1 MPLALHTIKPARKST
16 RKPKRVGRGN
26 SSGHGT
32 YSGRGLKGQ
41 KARSGASGLKRL
53 GMKQILLR
61 TPKLRGFKSLKEKD
75 QIVNLEKISKYYKDN
90 EVVNPET
97 LKEKGL
103 VRDGKKPIK
112 ILGKGELTVKGLKFE
127 NVKMS
132 KSVEKLVTHNS

>member
-1 MPLALHTIKPARKST
+1 MPLALHTIKPAKNSKRKE
-16 RKPKRVGRGN
+16 KRLGRGN

-32 YSGRGLKGQ
+32 YSGKGIKGQ
-41 KARSGASGLKRL
+41 KARSGVGGLKRL

-75 QIVNLEKISKYYKDN
+75 QVVNLDKISKYYKDN

-103 VRDGKKPIK
+103 INSDKKPVK
-112 ILGKGELTVKGLKFE
+112 ILGRGELTVKNLKFE
-127 NVKMS
+127 KVKMS
-132 KSVEKLVTHNS
+132 KSVEKLFK